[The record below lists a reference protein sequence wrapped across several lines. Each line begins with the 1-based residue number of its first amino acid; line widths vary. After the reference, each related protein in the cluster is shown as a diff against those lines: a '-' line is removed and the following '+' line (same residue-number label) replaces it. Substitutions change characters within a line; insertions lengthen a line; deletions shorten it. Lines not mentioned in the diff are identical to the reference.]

1 MATNKYTVQGNSI
14 DPLGRQIFAATEL
27 VGDSVFDG
35 NMISS
40 GTLTVVPD
48 SGYTVTASD
57 FSISNY
63 TALTAPFLDDGTEN
77 PDYRWVDSIVLTDT
91 DTAGSINNTIL
102 VTVNFASGGP
112 RGSLVLGNEG
122 AFVVKLDIDGKVN
135 IANIVDDISFDETI
149 VIEEEISIINPINE
163 DDNIVPNNGAEV
175 TITEV
180 TEFVYSE
187 VEVDNFTEINIVGEA
202 TPDKAVEIG
211 QVNIQAGPD
220 KFLTEMPLLALAGMP
235 SGILTLRSP
244 VVTRDSKN
252 RATAYNFKLIYK
264 SKVSTKNSPGKA
276 YIRYKTAKIPT
287 VTREISKII
296 FGSSQ
301 VSSKGDIREI
311 KVYGDADA
319 EFDLVITKLTDGSSI
334 LNKNI
339 AKKTIIT
346 PEYGSVRALSK
357 KLLATGKKGGKTAFK
372 FDQEF
377 PSHVSA
383 IIKTRLNMAGNLSG
397 TKAIFDT
404 LSGVVVGDRITADNI
419 PNNTIVTVTAL
430 DPDGDNANECNLSSS
445 IDLTDDD
452 SVSFYRPQK
461 YYINIYPKEG
471 TTLGAN
477 IPVQNPRYTIN
488 QYDSPLLL
496 LKVTTTDVQINANS
510 INYNYTGRANAFP
523 SQVRNVPSMFSVS
536 WDLTRSGGTFSA
548 LKTDGIPAFSST
560 TKGLSDWSNSV
571 YATNG
576 GMHVEI
582 FNEKVTGIGT
592 STCTI
597 TADVVIK
604 KWGTENV
611 TMILD
616 LDNILT

>member
-461 YYINIYPKEG
+461 YYINIYPK
-471 TTLGAN
+471 
-477 IPVQNPRYTIN
+477 
-488 QYDSPLLL
+488 
-496 LKVTTTDVQINANS
+496 
-510 INYNYTGRANAFP
+510 
-523 SQVRNVPSMFSVS
+523 
-536 WDLTRSGGTFSA
+536 
-548 LKTDGIPAFSST
+548 
-560 TKGLSDWSNSV
+560 
-571 YATNG
+571 
-576 GMHVEI
+576 
-582 FNEKVTGIGT
+582 
-592 STCTI
+592 
-597 TADVVIK
+597 
-604 KWGTENV
+604 
-611 TMILD
+611 
-616 LDNILT
+616 

>member
-1 MATNKYTVQGNSI
+1 MG
-14 DPLGRQIFAATEL
+14 
-27 VGDSVFDG
+27 
-35 NMISS
+35 
-40 GTLTVVPD
+40 
-48 SGYTVTASD
+48 
-57 FSISNY
+57 
-63 TALTAPFLDDGTEN
+63 
-77 PDYRWVDSIVLTDT
+77 
-91 DTAGSINNTIL
+91 
-102 VTVNFASGGP
+102 
-112 RGSLVLGNEG
+112 
-122 AFVVKLDIDGKVN
+122 
-135 IANIVDDISFDETI
+135 
-149 VIEEEISIINPINE
+149 
-163 DDNIVPNNGAEV
+163 
-175 TITEV
+175 
-180 TEFVYSE
+180 
-187 VEVDNFTEINIVGEA
+187 
-202 TPDKAVEIG
+202 
-211 QVNIQAGPD
+211 
-220 KFLTEMPLLALAGMP
+220 
-235 SGILTLRSP
+235 
-244 VVTRDSKN
+244 
-252 RATAYNFKLIYK
+252 
-264 SKVSTKNSPGKA
+264 
-276 YIRYKTAKIPT
+276 
-287 VTREISKII
+287 
-296 FGSSQ
+296 
-301 VSSKGDIREI
+301 
-311 KVYGDADA
+311 
-319 EFDLVITKLTDGSSI
+319 KLTDGSSI

>member
-1 MATNKYTVQGNSI
+1 MATNKYTVQGNSV
-14 DPLGRQIFAATEL
+14 DPLGRQIFRATEL
-27 VGDSVFDG
+27 VGDSVFDN

-77 PDYRWVDSIVLTDT
+77 PDYRWIDSIVLTDT

-102 VTVNFASGGP
+102 ITVSFASGGP
-112 RGSLVLGNEG
+112 RGPLTLAGNFS
-122 AFVVKLDIDGKVN
+122 AQLDIDGKVN

-163 DDNIVPNNGAEV
+163 DDNIVPNNGADV
-175 TITEV
+175 TFTEATDINKDV
-180 TEFVYSE
+180 TSPS
-187 VEVDNFTEINIVGEA
+187 DNFTEINIVGDA
-202 TPDKAVEIG
+202 TPDKAVDIG
-211 QVNIQAGPD
+211 NVSIVADAD
-220 KFLTEMPLLALAGMP
+220 KFFPETPFLTFAGMP
-235 SGILTLRSP
+235 SGILSLRSP
-244 VVTRDSKN
+244 VITRDSKS

-287 VTREISKII
+287 VTREISKIM
-296 FGSSQ
+296 FGSPQ
-301 VSSKGDIREI
+301 VSSKGDTREI
-311 KVYGDADA
+311 KVYGDSDA

-357 KLLATGKKGGKTAFK
+357 KLLATGRQGGKTAFK

-419 PNNTIVTVTAL
+419 PNSTIVTVTAL

-452 SVSFYRPQK
+452 SVAFYRPQK

-471 TTLGAN
+471 TTLGSN

-488 QYDSPLLL
+488 QYDSPILM
-496 LKVTTTDVQINANS
+496 LKVINTDAQINANS
-510 INYNYTGRANAFP
+510 ILYNYTGRANAFP

-548 LKTDGIPAFSST
+548 VKTDGIPAFSST
-560 TKGLSDWSNSV
+560 ERGLSDWSNSV

-576 GMHVEI
+576 GMHIEI

-597 TADVVIK
+597 TADVIIK
-604 KWGTENV
+604 KWGTESV
-611 TMILD
+611 TMILN